1 MSLLNKK
8 TKAQLEEIA
17 RDLDVNIKSC
27 KVKQALVDRLT
38 DHFLENADKYD
49 KDHEYYDYVVS
60 VKQEAENENDDEDED
75 DNDDESDEAEI
86 IDIEESDAYDSDDDF
101 DLEPSTLDKILD
113 YIDNDTLYEIA
124 DYVAEKN
131 YELRDYLSD
140 PFTINDFTV
149 VGEFIY
155 LYPHFAKSIA
165 LGDIR
170 FVPQVVKNSL
180 PAAVLKT
187 PVTDLTHFLDVNF
200 WSTVLLWLL
209 VSYGA
214 PKLTSYYVNF
224 TYNFEY
230 DPFIFA
236 LAKLLFGLIL
246 FKTEVSGHDIKDEL
260 VFQFS
265 FKNYSVEYAA
275 KLFKHYLLTS
285 TLLLR
290 NYFGNWVLIGDF
302 FAAFVALYANLSFI

>member
-38 DHFLENADKYD
+38 DHFLENADKFD

-60 VKQEAENENDDEDED
+60 VKQEAQNENDDD
-75 DNDDESDEAEI
+75 DDDESDEAEI
-86 IDIEESDAYDSDDDF
+86 IDVEDSDAYDSDDDF

-113 YIDNDTLYEIA
+113 YIDNDTLYEVA
-124 DYVAEKN
+124 DYIAEKN

-155 LYPHFAKSIA
+155 LYLYFAKSIA

-170 FVPQVVKNSL
+170 FVPQVVKSNL

-187 PVTDLTHFLDVNF
+187 PVTDLTHFLDANF

-246 FKTEVSGHDIKDEL
+246 FKTDVTRHDIKDEL

-265 FKNYSVEYAA
+265 FKHYSVDYAA

-290 NYFGNWVLIGDF
+290 NYFGNWALIGDF
-302 FAAFVALYANLSFI
+302 FTTFVALYANLSFI